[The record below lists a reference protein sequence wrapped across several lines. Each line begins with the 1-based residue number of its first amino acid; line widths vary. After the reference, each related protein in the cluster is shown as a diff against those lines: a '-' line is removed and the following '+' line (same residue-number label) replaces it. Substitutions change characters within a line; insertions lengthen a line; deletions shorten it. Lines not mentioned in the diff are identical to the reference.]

1 MAQDQNSFGYGQM
14 DPTDAGDEFNKIS
27 FLVRQRIAL
36 LDTMK
41 LVKIVAVHSEGE
53 VAAAG
58 TVDVQPLVSMIDGGG
73 NVTAQGTVN
82 GIPWSRA
89 QGGKN
94 AVICDPQVGDIG
106 YVAVSDRDISGV
118 KTAKKPSPPGSRR
131 QFNVADGVYAGGCLN
146 VAPEQYLVFTATGVR
161 LVDKSGN
168 SVAMTADGMTLT
180 DSKGNVVAMAAGGI
194 AITPASGNPCTVN
207 GPLVVNGNLQISG
220 TIQNVGGATYAG
232 DIKTTGDVVAKFGVS
247 SVTLSTH
254 VHAQG
259 NDSHGDTEVPTNAPT
274 GGS

>member
-1 MAQDQNSFGYGQM
+1 M
-14 DPTDAGDEFNKIS
+14 DPNDAGDDFNKIS

-41 LVKIVAVHSEGE
+41 LVKVVAVHADGE

-58 TVDVQPLVSMIDGGG
+58 TVDVQPLVSLIDGGG
-73 NVTAQGTVN
+73 NVTAQGNVN

-94 AVICDPQVGDIG
+94 AVICDPQVDDIG
-106 YVAVSDRDISGV
+106 YVVVSDRDISGV

-131 QFNVADGVYAGGCLN
+131 QFNIADSIYAGGCLN

-168 SVAMTADGMTLT
+168 SVAMTPDGMTLT
-180 DSKGNVVAMAAGGI
+180 DSKGNVVAMAAAGI
-194 AITPASGNPCTVN
+194 TMTPATGQPVTVN
-207 GPLVVNGNLQISG
+207 GKLIVTENIVAQQNLQIAG
-220 TIQNVGGATYAG
+220 LIQSDAGGVYGGAIHTAG
-232 DIKTTGDVVAKFGVS
+232 AVIAGFGTGGQVG
-247 SVTLSTH
+247 LQTH
-254 VHAQG
+254 THTQG
-259 NDSHGDTEVPTNAPT
+259 NDGHGDAEQATNSPT
-274 GGS
+274 GGT